1 MDPDPYLSVLSQII
15 CATDCADP
23 LFIAHAPTASSV
35 VALLTAIAALL
46 CSAFVSGSETAFF
59 ALTDTD
65 IDEIENEE
73 KQSKIRKLLERP
85 EQLLATILITNNLV
99 NIAIVI
105 LCNYAMEQMFDFHY
119 EWLDFVVKSVILTF
133 ILLLF
138 GEIMPKLYSNNHS
151 MRWALFACDGLTAIS
166 AFFAPASRTMA
177 ASSSIVRKV
186 VTKKSDDISLTD
198 LSNALEITNVEEGK
212 EKTMLQEILKFG
224 GKSVSEIMTPR
235 VDVTDIDTEATFAQ
249 LLALIRETGY
259 SRIPVYEGN
268 QDNIKGVIYAKD
280 VLPHLERDDNFDWVS
295 LVRKPMFV
303 PEGRMIDDILED
315 FRKNKIHIAIVVDEY
330 GCTQGIVTLED
341 VLEEIVGEI
350 NDEYDDDEKYY
361 TRIAPDTYQFQART
375 QLNDFYRITG
385 LNEDEFKDVE
395 EDAETI
401 AGLLLNIKHDFPT
414 AKEVI
419 EFGRCRFV
427 VEKVERHRIEVV
439 QVTIKSVNDT
449 EESAEQ

>member
-1 MDPDPYLSVLSQII
+1 MPG
-15 CATDCADP
+15 
-23 LFIAHAPTASSV
+23 HA
-35 VALLTAIAALL
+35 
-46 CSAFVSGSETAFF
+46 
-59 ALTDTD
+59 
-65 IDEIENEE
+65 
-73 KQSKIRKLLERP
+73 
-85 EQLLATILITNNLV
+85 
-99 NIAIVI
+99 
-105 LCNYAMEQMFDFHY
+105 
-119 EWLDFVVKSVILTF
+119 
-133 ILLLF
+133 
-138 GEIMPKLYSNNHS
+138 
-151 MRWALFACDGLTAIS
+151 
-166 AFFAPASRTMA
+166 
-177 ASSSIVRKV
+177 
-186 VTKKSDDISLTD
+186 
-198 LSNALEITNVEEGK
+198 
-212 EKTMLQEILKFG
+212 QEILKFG

-385 LNEDEFKDVE
+385 LDEDEFKDVE